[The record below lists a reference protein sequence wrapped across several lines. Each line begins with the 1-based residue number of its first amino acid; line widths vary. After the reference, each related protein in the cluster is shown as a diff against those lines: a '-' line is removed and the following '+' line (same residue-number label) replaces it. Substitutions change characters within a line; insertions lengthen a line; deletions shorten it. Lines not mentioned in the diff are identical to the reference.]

1 MATLSQGPR
10 LNARTT
16 RRIHTAI
23 KHAALN
29 ATVAGV
35 TFQGRDV
42 SSEALISAILAEFIE
57 ISREDQIAFLRP
69 ALAKLEKELS

>member
-1 MATLSQGPR
+1 
-10 LNARTT
+10 
-16 RRIHTAI
+16 
-23 KHAALN
+23 
-29 ATVAGV
+29 VAGV